1 MCPKC
6 HAEMLAILRECVTP
20 MFFENVPATN
30 AAAKAIASIMKH
42 MGEPVGETD
51 KPLSLYE
58 LHDEALR
65 AKHLDEALKQ
75 ERATNAQLVR
85 DLSDLKNQMAGD
97 AAQERARSEKL
108 LLAQVSREDY
118 ERECKRADA
127 IQAGLDSK
135 CAEVAD
141 MEKERRGFLERIEG
155 LRNEHEKASSIL
167 IENENTLRA
176 SLYRGTQRMNRL
188 CLELEGFRTQNN
200 MLHHQLMR
208 AEGIVNPALVLS
220 KLRDQFEKARNTPAE
235 KERKFPNTME
245 ALQAEKDL
253 HAAVK
258 LYQET

>member
-6 HAEMLAILRECVTP
+6 HAEMLALLRGCVTP

-65 AKHLDEALKQ
+65 AKQLDEALKQ

-108 LLAQVSREDY
+108 LLAQVSRQDY
-118 ERECKRADA
+118 ERECKSADA
-127 IQAGLDSK
+127 IRAGLDSK
-135 CAEVAD
+135 CAECVELEKSLAHEAKCATEAQRKID
-141 MEKERRGFLERIEG
+141 ML
-155 LRNEHEKASSIL
+155 S
-167 IENENTLRA
+167 ENEDILRV
-176 SLYRGTQRMNRL
+176 SLHRSMQRMNRL
-188 CLELEGFRTQNN
+188 CMEVQYHKTEASLARCNLT
-200 MLHHQLMR
+200 R
-208 AEGIVNPALVLS
+208 AEVIVEPALAWA
-220 KLRDQFEKARNTPAE
+220 KLRDQFEVARVTPADQKRE
-235 KERKFPNTME
+235 FPNTMTS
-245 ALQAEKDL
+245 LQAEKDL
-253 HAAVK
+253 HASVK
-258 LYQET
+258 LYNET